1 MSQIY
6 YSILLQEKMM
16 YFNFYEKEI
25 LIEHTKFN
33 LKRKDFSVT
42 GNVLLRPTEKF
53 LEQV

>member
-1 MSQIY
+1 MSEKN

-16 YFNFYEKEI
+16 YFNFYQKEI

-33 LKRKDFSVT
+33 PRRKNFIVT
-42 GNVLLRPTEKF
+42 DTVLVRPTKKF